1 MSRSGVPG
9 GRQEPAPERNEG
21 REEGLHPRYRRAF
34 GCVTWVYMGIL
45 AFLAAAT
52 LFALPIRYVGDGAGF
67 GQVLSRL
74 SFYGLVLILPAMA
87 LAFLLGSRTYRVESA
102 FGRRV
107 GAGIGALIGWA
118 CFFVLSWAAVAY
130 SLEGR
135 DQMFRPAL
143 FAGLDGSPVLYVFPL
158 LILIATVLVLYALYA
173 TKADYGRRRSAVFV
187 SAALALAAGL
197 LVLAADP
204 DGLGLAGALVSTLS
218 GAVGGWVSGF
228 GYARAGGNE
237 RIPPGSTIRPSQPR
251 RRAR

>member
-1 MSRSGVPG
+1 
-9 GRQEPAPERNEG
+9 
-21 REEGLHPRYRRAF
+21 
-34 GCVTWVYMGIL
+34 MGIL

-52 LFALPIRYVGDGAGF
+52 LLALPIRYVGDGAGF

-87 LAFLLGSRTYRVESA
+87 LAFFLGSRTYRVERT
-102 FGRRV
+102 FGMRV
-107 GAGIGALIGWA
+107 GAGIGALIGWV

-130 SLEGR
+130 GLAGR
-135 DQMFRPAL
+135 DQLFRPVL
-143 FAGLDGSPVLYVFPL
+143 FAGLDGSPVLYAFPL
-158 LILIATVLVLYALYA
+158 LILMATALVLYALYTTSA
-173 TKADYGRRRSAVFV
+173 AYERRRRAALA
-187 SAALALAAGL
+187 SAALALVAGL

-204 DGLGLAGALVSTLS
+204 DGLGLVGALVSTLS

-237 RIPPGSTIRPSQPR
+237 MIPPGSTIRPRQPR